1 MNQEPKKEK
10 KSKAKANSKVP
21 NNQHSAAKKE
31 KKKKEIK
38 QISSFAEV
46 LEETK
51 KVDIEKP
58 KSFEELVTLF
68 EAFRKLKDLSNN
80 QIENFFQLIEEKT
93 AGYLIP
99 LIAKMTVSLCQE
111 KQVADLKI
119 IPAIRDIC
127 KNKLE
132 SFGILE
138 SGLANA
144 ERNVCLQLNGSAVTQ
159 FLKDAYKQSQKNEQQ
174 ISNAELA
181 CFSFACFTLYCK
193 MSYDGD
199 PKIQKVIDHAFAEFF
214 SSHEVSGIREKEL
227 IGKTIGNIMAAKVYS
242 PKRIA
247 ELTYLYSGTTE
258 LIAEQVDAIRN
269 LEETKRVQADRIAY
283 LLGEIKSVKEQNQNL
298 QEQIDTLNTEAQQLT
313 EDRVAA
319 ESMLEYEKNKFE
331 KLLKSQKSG
340 LVDQLTAD
348 IALELQ
354 ALRELVEYLEPD
366 DQKRFRRRLDR
377 IDGYLEE
384 FGGGQ

>member
-1 MNQEPKKEK
+1 
-10 KSKAKANSKVP
+10 
-21 NNQHSAAKKE
+21 
-31 KKKKEIK
+31 
-38 QISSFAEV
+38 
-46 LEETK
+46 
-51 KVDIEKP
+51 
-58 KSFEELVTLF
+58 
-68 EAFRKLKDLSNN
+68 
-80 QIENFFQLIEEKT
+80 
-93 AGYLIP
+93 
-99 LIAKMTVSLCQE
+99 
-111 KQVADLKI
+111 
-119 IPAIRDIC
+119 
-127 KNKLE
+127 
-132 SFGILE
+132 
-138 SGLANA
+138 
-144 ERNVCLQLNGSAVTQ
+144 
-159 FLKDAYKQSQKNEQQ
+159 
-174 ISNAELA
+174 
-181 CFSFACFTLYCK
+181 
-193 MSYDGD
+193 
-199 PKIQKVIDHAFAEFF
+199 
-214 SSHEVSGIREKEL
+214 
-227 IGKTIGNIMAAKVYS
+227 MAAKVYS
-242 PKRIA
+242 PRRIA

-269 LEETKRVQADRIAY
+269 LEEAKRVQADRIAY

-313 EDRVAA
+313 EDRAAA